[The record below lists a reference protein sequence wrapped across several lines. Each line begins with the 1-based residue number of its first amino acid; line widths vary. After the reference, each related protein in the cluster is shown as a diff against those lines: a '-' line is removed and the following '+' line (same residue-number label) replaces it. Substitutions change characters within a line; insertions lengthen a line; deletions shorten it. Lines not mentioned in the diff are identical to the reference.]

1 MAQKPDHRHSSRR
14 ANPCPPHN
22 DAIMW
27 IQIITHTPL
36 WVWGLLTA
44 LLALGL
50 WQRRERRVRPFQL
63 LLLPAMLMALGLWS
77 MAPGF
82 VALPVCA
89 LIWALAVAAS
99 SWLGLQLPRPRAARW
114 LADAGQLQ
122 LPGSWVPMVIIISIF
137 GMRYATGVSLAF
149 NPHWRNLASV
159 QWPLALTFG
168 LLSGLFLGRALGL
181 YQLTRALPVQA
192 TTVGDAQAAH

>member
-1 MAQKPDHRHSSRR
+1 
-14 ANPCPPHN
+14 
-22 DAIMW
+22 MW

-44 LLALGL
+44 LMALGL

-63 LLLPAMLMALGLWS
+63 LLLPALLMALGLWS

-82 VALPVCA
+82 VAQPMGA
-89 LIWALAVAAS
+89 LIWAVAVAAS
-99 SWLGLQLPRPRAARW
+99 GWLGLQLPRPRAARW

-137 GMRYATGVSLAF
+137 GLRYASGVSLAL

-159 QWPLALTFG
+159 QLPLAMVFG

-181 YQLTRALPVQA
+181 YQLTRATPVPA
-192 TTVGDAQAAH
+192 MTTGDAQAAH

>member
-1 MAQKPDHRHSSRR
+1 MAQKPDHRHSSPR
-14 ANPCPPHN
+14 ANPCPPRN

-82 VALPVCA
+82 VAQPVCA
-89 LIWALAVAAS
+89 LIWVMAVAAS
-99 SWLGLQLPRPRAARW
+99 CWLGLQLPRPQAARW
-114 LADAGQLQ
+114 LADVGQLQ

-137 GMRYATGVSLAF
+137 SLRYATGVSLAL